1 MVLTENDSI
10 HEALDWDA
18 LYWEHMPRVYNFFR
32 YRIGDNDIAND
43 LTSTTFTKAWRARHQ
58 YQHNLGVFS
67 AWLFTIARNVA
78 NDYLRKVQRRKEV
91 PLDTIWG
98 LVSEVSVERE
108 AQKRREFKR
117 LHILLQNLPSR
128 EQEIIGLKFGASLT
142 NRSIADIV
150 GLSESNVGTI
160 LHRTMDK
167 LRRHWDKEV
176 YN

>member
-1 MVLTENDSI
+1 MVLTENNYS
-10 HEALDWDA
+10 HETLDWDA

-43 LTSTTFTKAWRARHQ
+43 LTSITFTKAWRARHQ

-108 AQKRREFKR
+108 AQKRREFKQLHR
-117 LHILLQNLPSR
+117 LLENLPSR

-160 LHRTMDK
+160 LHRTVDK
-167 LRRHWDKEV
+167 LRRHWDNEIYK
-176 YN
+176 